1 LRGCISICQIKEW
14 LRQKKIDLI
23 KTFNPEMKFLINEL
37 YDKWPPPV
45 LFHRKSYDFQRN
57 ELIGAEID
65 PSLPAG
71 RQAAVRVTS
80 NSGWLS
86 CSTKAEPYSL
96 VCHASKGISIC
107 APYSV
112 LFTIDH
118 ILPCLLFSRN
128 RPHEAKQCG
137 NPNFSHRRQMHPIT
151 ALAKKRKR

>member
-1 LRGCISICQIKEW
+1 
-14 LRQKKIDLI
+14 
-23 KTFNPEMKFLINEL
+23 MKFLINEL

-86 CSTKAEPYSL
+86 CSTKLNHIPL
-96 VCHASKGISIC
+96 FVMHLKG
-107 APYSV
+107 
-112 LFTIDH
+112 
-118 ILPCLLFSRN
+118 
-128 RPHEAKQCG
+128 
-137 NPNFSHRRQMHPIT
+137 
-151 ALAKKRKR
+151 